1 MDNRTTQRDWTTFF
15 ADKSD
20 AYQKQWKEL
29 FTDYI
34 LKYSEDDVIDE
45 LWQDDG
51 AKPTPKNVI
60 ELYKE
65 MARLAMD
72 KSWVEPEPEP
82 VKVEPKK
89 VKKKVESK
97 RVAKSV
103 DCCQARLIVINTG
116 DKRHKG
122 QKCYPNIR
130 CKNVCV
136 DGKLYCA
143 KCDKQKN
150 SGINFGGNIFE
161 DPVDEVF
168 DRISYEKS
176 NGKGEMRRK
185 LCFYGTK
192 PLEGLSMPKPDEKF
206 KNRWFMSRDELPWL
220 DRMCKKYKV
229 EIE

>member
-1 MDNRTTQRDWTTFF
+1 MDNRTTQRNWTTFF

-20 AYQKQWKEL
+20 AYQKRWKEL

-34 LKYSEDDVIDE
+34 LKYSEDHLIDE

-65 MARLAMD
+65 MARLDMD
-72 KSWVEPEPEP
+72 KSWVEPEPVP
-82 VKVEPKK
+82 

-97 RVAKSV
+97 KVVKSV
-103 DCCQARLIVINTG
+103 DCCQARLIVVNTG
-116 DKRHKG
+116 DNRRKG

-130 CKNVCV
+130 CKNRCI

-143 KCDKQKN
+143 KCEKQKN
-150 SGINFGGNIFE
+150 KGYNFGGNIFE
-161 DPVDEVF
+161 EPVDDVF
-168 DRISYEKS
+168 DLISYEKS

-192 PLEGLSMPKPDEKF
+192 PLEGLSMPKPNEKF
-206 KNRWFMSRDELPWL
+206 KNRSFMSRDELPWL